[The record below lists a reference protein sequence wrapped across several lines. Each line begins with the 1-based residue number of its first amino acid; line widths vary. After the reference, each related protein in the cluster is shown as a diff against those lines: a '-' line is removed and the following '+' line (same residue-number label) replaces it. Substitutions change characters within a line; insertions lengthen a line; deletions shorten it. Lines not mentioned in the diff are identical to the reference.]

1 MRSLRSSK
9 QTTISGRID
18 MVDIAKILEGKVDED
33 AVVGGA
39 GDSAPAGDVV
49 SGGDTSVSDLLA
61 PSGAISDDDVL
72 GHCDHH
78 KNGFMATGCFHIPK
92 HVLKN
97 YRELPSKKKK
107 GHKNPYLKGMLMVT
121 EADLDKK
128 TIMAIHALDST
139 DILNFVNSHYD
150 FPENKSAK
158 TIEAIAYWPKD
169 KLYFIK
175 VILDNGNKRFVL
187 ADFEVGKKSF
197 IANGQESYSTEEVM
211 DKYVKDNKQAEMWV
225 VYGAGEID
233 EADDGK
239 FFDLDDIM
247 TALAD
252 VPEKYLDSQIHV
264 GPYGRHVGDIESI
277 DEDYPRIYL
286 NLKKAHT
293 SMHRGPVEGCMKA
306 KDLIEQ
312 LSKLQKK
319 YAGKKVAVYVA
330 EQIDALSKQLG
341 KKPTLNMVINV
352 EIAKVDGIWFR
363 I

>member
-1 MRSLRSSK
+1 
-9 QTTISGRID
+9 

-39 GDSAPAGDVV
+39 GDAAPAGDVV

-61 PSGAISDDDVL
+61 PSGAISDEDVL

-92 HVLKN
+92 NVLKN

-128 TIMAIHALDST
+128 TIMEIHALDST

-150 FPENKSAK
+150 FPENKAAK
-158 TIEAIAYWPKD
+158 TVEAIAYWPKD
-169 KLYFIK
+169 KRYFIK
-175 VILDNGNKRFVL
+175 VMLDNGKKRFVL

-197 IANGQESYSTEEVM
+197 IAVGQESYSTEEVM

-252 VPEKYLDSQIHV
+252 IPEKYFDSQIHV

-312 LSKLQKK
+312 LGKLQKK
-319 YAGKKVAVYVA
+319 YASKKIAVYVA
-330 EQIDALSKQLG
+330 EQLDSLSKQLG
-341 KKPTLNMVINV
+341 KKPTLNMVIDV

>member
-1 MRSLRSSK
+1 
-9 QTTISGRID
+9 

-61 PSGAISDDDVL
+61 PSGAISNDDVL

-92 HVLKN
+92 NVLKN

-175 VILDNGNKRFVL
+175 VVLDNGNKRFVL

-233 EADDGK
+233 EDYNSYDDYE
-239 FFDLDDIM
+239 DDI
-247 TALAD
+247 
-252 VPEKYLDSQIHV
+252 PEKKYKCLTLNEILKKLSKIPNKYKNSQIHV
-264 GPYGRHVGDIESI
+264 GPEGSHIGDIESI
-277 DEDYPRIYL
+277 DVDYPNIYL
-286 NLKKAHT
+286 NLKKAKT
-293 SMHRGPVEGCMKA
+293 IRRGPVDGC
-306 KDLIEQ
+306 
-312 LSKLQKK
+312 QK
-319 YAGKKVAVYVA
+319 A
-330 EQIDALSKQLG
+330 EQTINQLRDIYE
-341 KKPTLNMVINV
+341 KYINKNIPIYVYAAEQPTELDKSLRKRPNIWKIIKV
-352 EIAKVDGIWFR
+352 EIASIDGIWLR
-363 I
+363 AQIN